1 MALCSNSGSL
11 VVSQQLRV
19 CDARDD
25 AGSAVQKSLGKA
37 RTTHLRVGRGELC
50 PKFNLTTFH
59 PVCLGARLRCGTRAR
74 GDVPSAPCEQS
85 SAQESTRHTLASTRP
100 ERRLSKHDNIS
111 PSYVSI
117 PQKAVPPA
125 EAVLNRHQATPRIQ
139 PSVLA
144 NSCMLGSRS
153 G

>member
-1 MALCSNSGSL
+1 MALCSNSESL

-59 PVCLGARLRCGTRAR
+59 LVCLGARSRCGTRAR
-74 GDVPSAPCEQS
+74 GDVPSTPCEQS
-85 SAQESTRHTLASTRP
+85 SAQESTKPGLCQAAHAQPR
-100 ERRLSKHDNIS
+100 
-111 PSYVSI
+111 SI
-117 PQKAVPPA
+117 A
-125 EAVLNRHQATPRIQ
+125 
-139 PSVLA
+139 
-144 NSCMLGSRS
+144 
-153 G
+153 